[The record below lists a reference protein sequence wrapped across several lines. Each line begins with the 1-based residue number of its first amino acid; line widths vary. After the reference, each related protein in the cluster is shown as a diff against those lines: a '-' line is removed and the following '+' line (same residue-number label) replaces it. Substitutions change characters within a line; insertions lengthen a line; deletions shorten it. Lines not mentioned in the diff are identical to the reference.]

1 METPYS
7 PLIEEAVGKVSDVA
21 TYLQIPSW
29 DVYRAAFSQYLADA
43 HAFFW
48 SSCHLAVLTFTPLG
62 IILFHLSRVLWS
74 MLMALGGTAIQQAY
88 VQTVAFV
95 QYQKTLSRAA
105 ITMECVAIA
114 ILIGIYLLRRY
125 IQKHRYVERI
135 KRWMRR
141 NVVTRYQ
148 NAVRA
153 VSKTS
158 VLLALALPH
167 LLYAFLVTALH
178 FMAPSVSKYLALHTP
193 AIALLTRWVPLV
205 RTVLFLHRWTM
216 KKRLDDVESSNNSKK
231 DDDATA
237 ADDADE
243 ATSAGSAKKRS
254 AQKKKKN
261 NKATRSATSRAAE
274 RYLEATMKSPAANNK
289 KRTKQEEEDAALR
302 EEGME
307 LLKYWVV
314 HALLCAVFHALSLLP
329 VVGTLVTAASPAASA
344 ASQSRWKAP
353 AQPGRIGKM
362 ISALRPTERLLKE
375 VQLLFYVW
383 LLCLPTSLTVAAVDG
398 NDDVRDARKTPLKH
412 RVSEWE
418 ASIGSG
424 DRNRPLNIIYRSF
437 APIVVSVADFSVQ
450 LTREGR
456 NQGGGGIGGGA
467 SDDTAGDNANN
478 VTASNSTAS
487 SILASLLGK
496 AIGFVRSV
504 LQVAVFMKMMSP
516 ATSDWILMAI
526 SDGAALLPA
535 AITLLMPGYF
545 TGFGV
550 LYVSNVVPSANSTVA
565 RDNDDGGSMMRYLKY
580 WVIHTLLSSLVA
592 SLRPLL
598 AWVPLSTH
606 AIWILWAYV
615 QLEPVTRRLHAFL
628 ERELILFGL
637 LQSFPVAGSGN
648 FEDKQGIDQTMTV
661 KLFRKASSMLPKTPA
676 KSTDDGE
683 EKKNEDDEAA
693 SAEQA
698 SPADSELVHA
708 KID

>member
-1 METPYS
+1 METPY
-7 PLIEEAVGKVSDVA
+7 PNLFDKAVGKVSEVA
-21 TYLQIPSW
+21 STLQIPAW
-29 DVYRAAFSQYLADA
+29 DVYRAALSQYLTDA
-43 HAFFW
+43 SAFFR

-62 IILFHLSRVLWS
+62 IVLAYLSKILWS
-74 MLMALGGTAIQQAY
+74 MAMALGGTAIQQAY

-95 QYQKTLSRAA
+95 QFQKTLSRFA

-135 KRWMRR
+135 KRWFRR
-141 NVVTRYQ
+141 TVVVRYQ

-167 LLYAFLVTALH
+167 LLYAVAVTALH

-205 RTVLFLHRWTM
+205 RTVLLLHRWTM
-216 KKRLDDVESSNNSKK
+216 KKRLDGVESSKSKK
-231 DDDATA
+231 DDDDADATA

-254 AQKKKKN
+254 AQKRKKN
-261 NKATRSATSRAAE
+261 KTTSRSATSKAAE
-274 RYLEATMKSPAANNK
+274 RYLEATMKSPAANK
-289 KRTKQEEEDAALR
+289 KKMTKQEEEYAALR

-314 HALLCAVFHALSLLP
+314 YALLCAVFRALSLLP

-353 AQPGRIGKM
+353 PQPGRIGKM

-383 LLCLPTSLTVAAVDG
+383 LLCLPTSLTGAAVDG
-398 NDDVRDARKTPLKH
+398 DVRDERKTPLKH

-424 DRNRPLNIIYRSF
+424 DRNRPLNIVYRCF

-450 LTREGR
+450 LAREGR
-456 NQGGGGIGGGA
+456 NVGGGVGSDIDAGGENAANVGA
-467 SDDTAGDNANN
+467 RTR
-478 VTASNSTAS
+478 TAS

-496 AIGFVRSV
+496 AIGFVRSM
-504 LQVAVFMKMMSP
+504 LQVTVFMKMISP

-526 SDGAALLPA
+526 SNGAALLPA

-545 TGFGV
+545 TEFGV

-565 RDNDDGGSMMRYLKY
+565 RDNDDGRSMMRYLKY

-606 AIWILWAYV
+606 ATWILWAYV
-615 QLEPVTRRLHAFL
+615 QLEPVTTRLHAFL

-637 LQSFPVAGSGN
+637 LHSPVAGSGN
-648 FEDKQGIDQTMTV
+648 GQDEQGIDQTMTV

-676 KSTDDGE
+676 KSTEVGEGE
-683 EKKNEDDEAA
+683 EKKNEDEAA

-698 SPADSELVHA
+698 APANSELVRA